1 VDDGKW
7 KSQPV
12 KLCKFTPQNNLQER
26 RGAIAPIPTKDV
38 GWEEPGFIPIVTV
51 G

>member
-12 KLCKFTPQNNLQER
+12 KLCKFTPQKKLQER
-26 RGAIAPIPTKDV
+26 RAIAPIPTKDV
-38 GWEEPGFIPIVTV
+38 GWEESGFIPIITV